1 MFVAVS
7 EYDAPLAEVDAL
19 RPAHQEWVAGHY
31 RAGTILVSGRREP
44 PRGGVIVAA
53 ADSDA
58 AMRDLLEDDPFVA
71 AGVARYHVHGFRPA
85 DGELRSDG
93 FRRFA
98 EAVGP

>member
-7 EYDAPLAEVDAL
+7 EYLSPLADVDAL
-19 RPAHQEWVAGHY
+19 RAAHHAWVAGQY

-44 PRGGVIVAA
+44 PCGGVIVASA
-53 ADSDA
+53 GSDA

-71 AGVARYHVHGFRPA
+71 GGVARYEVYGFRPA
-85 DGELRSDG
+85 DGELRSDA

-98 EAVGP
+98 EAVAS